1 MKKTYTVKLCTEAY
15 GIIATTV
22 TAENRRDA
30 KEQVLN
36 MARNVNAI
44 DWYFEL
50 A

>member
-30 KEQVLN
+30 KEQVER
-36 MARNVNAI
+36 MAQNTNATE
-44 DWYFEL
+44 WYLEL
-50 A
+50 D